1 MWIFEFCCNV
11 VRFQDWI
18 LRRKRFQP
26 TKKTT
31 SKGERA
37 VAAALKKHG
46 IPYESQY
53 ELGYYVHADFAIHL
67 NGVTCIIEYDGRQH
81 FHPVKFFGGRWRF
94 FLQRLRDILENAE
107 CKSRNMPLLR
117 IKYTLPLEQV
127 EGVVIDFL
135 RKNTQETT
143 L

>member
-1 MWIFEFCCNV
+1 M
-11 VRFQDWI
+11 
-18 LRRKRFQP
+18 P

-53 ELGYYVHADFAIHL
+53 ELGYYVHADFAIDL

-81 FHPVKFFGGRWRF
+81 FLPVKFFGGRWRF

-127 EGVVIDFL
+127 EGVVIDFI

>member
-1 MWIFEFCCNV
+1 MWVFDFCCNV

-37 VAAALKKHG
+37 VAVALKKHG

-117 IKYTLPLEQV
+117 IKYTLRLEQV
-127 EGVVIDFL
+127 EGVVIDFI

>member
-1 MWIFEFCCNV
+1 M
-11 VRFQDWI
+11 
-18 LRRKRFQP
+18 P

-37 VAAALKKHG
+37 VAAALNKHG
-46 IPYESQY
+46 IPYESQH

-127 EGVVIDFL
+127 EGVVIDFI